1 MVAILFAIIKK
12 EDVLVADALCLGTLA
27 WTTRIQM
34 TPDESVKV
42 ILSKRWRI
50 FLGVA
55 LGGAAGAD
63 LIENA
68 RPHVRAIS
76 DRL

>member
-1 MVAILFAIIKK
+1 MVSIFFAIIK
-12 EDVLVADALCLGTLA
+12 EENVLAADALCLGTLA
-27 WTTRIQM
+27 CSTRIQM
-34 TPDESVKV
+34 TPDVSVKV

-50 FLGVA
+50 FLGIA

-68 RPHVRAIS
+68 RPHVGAIS
-76 DRL
+76 NRF